1 MKYMYL
7 VFSIL
12 SFFVALCSWYKFSDE
27 NDMFDSRIKV
37 CEKTEMLSALV
48 EKNAAFLNRHS
59 GFAEVKNAN
68 ELKMELIRISE
79 EAGINDISI
88 SDVNLDKNKN
98 ISIPSYKFVISV
110 KAVDESSVYKFIFL
124 LEHFLSGIVSID
136 SFEMSF
142 DNKAKV
148 SITVYSANCI
158 KKKIIK
164 DTKFRISKDY
174 NQCDLHL
181 FNTDLC
187 KTYKLCGII
196 NNTAFIRIFDEKKN
210 CKNVECII
218 GDKLGIYTIKE
229 INEFN
234 IVIEE
239 ECGIIKTIDL
249 GVEF

>member
-7 VFSIL
+7 VCSIL
-12 SFFVALCSWYKFSDE
+12 SFSVALFSWYKYSDE
-27 NDMFDSRIKV
+27 NDVLESKKRLL
-37 CEKTEMLSALV
+37 EKTEKLSALV
-48 EKNAAFLNRHS
+48 EKNAVFLKEHS

-88 SDVNLDKNKN
+88 SDAHLDKNKKT
-98 ISIPSYKFVISV
+98 SIPLYKFIIAA
-110 KAVDESSVYKFIFL
+110 KARDEKSVYKFIFL
-124 LEHFLSGIVSID
+124 LENILSGIVSID

-142 DNKAKV
+142 DNKAKI

-164 DTKFRISKDY
+164 DTKCMISKDY

-196 NNTAFIRIFDEKKN
+196 NNTAFIRISDEKKK

-239 ECGIIKTIDL
+239 ECGMIKTIDL